1 MKNLMDFVQAL
12 GNSQYR
18 PTALRVALVVGTILV
33 IINHGPV
40 ILQRKM
46 TRQQL
51 LSAALT
57 YLVPYMVS
65 VHGQYSSRRD

>member
-18 PTALRVALVVGTILV
+18 LTALRVAIVVGTILV
-33 IINHGPV
+33 IINHGSV

-46 TRQQL
+46 TRQRS

-65 VHGQYSSRRD
+65 VHGQYSRRRN